1 MANSKLLIQVE
12 HYLDKNPRMPE
23 AYQRFEHRMDTLDAE
38 VSKWASVVFDDVT
51 WMELAARRYHQFH
64 LNIKAQHPWQWFA
77 GSTDLLELAMQM
89 GGALPVITAFAC
101 HVGQEKDEAAGM
113 ILRAPNAPG
122 RLAARQELLSA
133 FSEVYKLN
141 VTRDQEGN
149 IIHLVQTRSDGIW
162 VAQTHIEAPNPC
174 DPHYECLWVN
184 WKGKERPLTKFLVYG
199 DPGSGKSTFLSTFP
213 KPLLVFSFDP
223 FGKEIPYLKHGQVV
237 DAMDERGTPV
247 RQVFSVLKK
256 AA

>member
-1 MANSKLLIQVE
+1 MSFTVWATGRRRHFPWPSTFGRTCSIIRSSVMANSKLLIQVE

-38 VSKWASVVFDDVT
+38 VNKWASVVFDDVT

-113 ILRAPNAPG
+113 ILRAPNARG
-122 RLAARQELLSA
+122 RL
-133 FSEVYKLN
+133 
-141 VTRDQEGN
+141 
-149 IIHLVQTRSDGIW
+149 
-162 VAQTHIEAPNPC
+162 
-174 DPHYECLWVN
+174 
-184 WKGKERPLTKFLVYG
+184 
-199 DPGSGKSTFLSTFP
+199 
-213 KPLLVFSFDP
+213 
-223 FGKEIPYLKHGQVV
+223 
-237 DAMDERGTPV
+237 
-247 RQVFSVLKK
+247 
-256 AA
+256 

>member
-1 MANSKLLIQVE
+1 MANSKLIISVE

-23 AYQRFEHRMDTLDAE
+23 AYQRFERRLDTLDQEA
-38 VSKWASVVFDDVT
+38 SKWAAIVFDDVT

-64 LNIKAQHPWQWFA
+64 LNVKAQHPWQWFA
-77 GSTDLLELAMQM
+77 GSTDLLELAMQI

-141 VTRDQEGN
+141 VTRDTEGN

-184 WKGKERPLTKFLVYG
+184 WKGERPLTKFLVYG
-199 DPGSGKSTFLSTFP
+199 DPGSGKSTFLASFP

-223 FGKEIPYLKHGQVV
+223 FGKEIPYLRQGQVV

-247 RQVFSVLKK
+247 RQVFSTLKK
-256 AA
+256 VA